1 MYTLYI
7 HGTGTSHLKRLIL
20 VAVIIQYILP
30 KIIFT
35 SNFAKF
41 RSSKTLISVVET
53 FWKLAQG
60 SDIALCNITKRF
72 DNWASSWQKKF
83 RGIWVL
89 RYVSDWRCYSPSSLD
104 VAYPIFM
111 DHSRQHHQQPVVPN
125 NGMHIDIEHP
135 FSGSQWRIRAS
146 ESLWYSG
153 HLVLRLKIRCLQCL
167 GFHIWWLLAHPH
179 LRPCDLHSIRQAG
192 GSSFF

>member
-41 RSSKTLISVVET
+41 RSSKTLNSVVET

-72 DNWASSWQKKF
+72 DNWASSWQTKF
-83 RGIWVL
+83 RGIWVFKIRFGL
-89 RYVSDWRCYSPSSLD
+89 TLLQPLESRCCLSHFHRSLSTASSTAGSSQQWDAYRHRASILWQLMANSSLR
-104 VAYPIFM
+104 VALVQWTPGLKTEDTM
-111 DHSRQHHQQPVVPN
+111 SPVFGISHLVIIGP
-125 NGMHIDIEHP
+125 P
-135 FSGSQWRIRAS
+135 PPA
-146 ESLWYSG
+146 SLWSTFNPTG
-153 HLVLRLKIRCLQCL
+153 RWK
-167 GFHIWWLLAHPH
+167 
-179 LRPCDLHSIRQAG
+179 
-192 GSSFF
+192 